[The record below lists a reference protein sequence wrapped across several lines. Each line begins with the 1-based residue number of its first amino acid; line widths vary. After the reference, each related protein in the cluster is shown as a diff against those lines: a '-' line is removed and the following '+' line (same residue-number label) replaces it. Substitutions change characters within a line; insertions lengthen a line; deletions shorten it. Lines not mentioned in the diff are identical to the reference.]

1 MKTILLTMA
10 ALSGLSVA
18 APAAAQPWNSHRTQ
32 SAELQMRIDEGVR
45 SGAISRREL
54 RPLRDSLQQLVM
66 LERQFG
72 DQGISGREHAVL
84 QQRSA
89 SLRQQIHM
97 AQGTGNGHHNDDR
110 RATWEDSYDREH
122 RAGWEDRYLRD
133 RDAAW
138 TSRFGRD
145 DRFGA
150 NARFDRP
157 NRGDRFAGDVR
168 VGQRTSMRMGAL
180 PEQFREEFRDDEDVY
195 YRYDDRR
202 IYQVDRRTDL
212 IRGLIDIV
220 N

>member
-32 SAELQMRIDEGVR
+32 SAELQTWIDEGVQ

-66 LERQFG
+66 LERQFS

-97 AQGTGNGHHNDDR
+97 AQGPGNGRHDDDR
-110 RATWEDSYDREH
+110 RTTWEDSYDREH

-138 TSRFGRD
+138 ASRFGRD

-168 VGQRTSMRMGAL
+168 IGQRSSVRMGAL
-180 PEQFREEFRDDEDVY
+180 PEQFHEEFRDDDDVY

-212 IRGLIDIV
+212 ILGLIDIL

>member
-1 MKTILLTMA
+1 MKTMLLTMA
-10 ALSGLSVA
+10 ALSGLSIA
-18 APAAAQPWNSHRTQ
+18 APVAAQPWNSHRTQ
-32 SAELQMRIDEGVR
+32 SAELQTRIDEGVR

-54 RPLRDSLQQLVM
+54 RPLRESLQQLVM
-66 LERQFG
+66 LERQFS

-97 AQGTGNGHHNDDR
+97 AQGAGHGRHNDDR

-138 TSRFGRD
+138 ASRFGRD

-168 VGQRTSMRMGAL
+168 VGQRTSMRMGAM
-180 PEQFREEFRDDEDVY
+180 PVQFREEFRDDEDVY

-212 IRGLIDIV
+212 IIGLIDIL

>member
-1 MKTILLTMA
+1 MKTILLTMV

-45 SGAISRREL
+45 SGAITRREL
-54 RPLRDSLQQLVM
+54 QPLRHSLQQLVM

-72 DQGISGREHAVL
+72 DRGISGREHAIL
-84 QQRSA
+84 QQHSA
-89 SLRQQIHM
+89 GLRQQINV
-97 AQGTGNGHHNDDR
+97 AQREGHGRDHDDR
-110 RATWEDSYDREH
+110 RASWENSYDREH

-138 TSRFGRD
+138 ASRFGRD

-168 VGQRTSMRMGAL
+168 VGQRGSARMGAL
-180 PEQFREEFRDDEDVY
+180 PEQFREEFRDDADVY
-195 YRYDDRR
+195 YRYDDSR

-212 IRGLIDIV
+212 IRGLIDIL